1 MAQREGVGRRSSD
14 GNIFQHQKIQLEMEQ
29 RMGNI
34 EKALGVI
41 ENNQEIMMENIKEM
55 KSDSKEGIEKHEKVR
70 EEIYKSIRNEVKRR
84 DDKIEKLDAEF
95 EARVNKVML
104 VAETN
109 AKSIVKWKAQIKIIG
124 WILGLLNIGAILST
138 LIHLLKGA

>member
-55 KSDSKEGIEKHEKVR
+55 KSDSKKGIEKHEKVR

-84 DDKIEKLDAEF
+84 DDKIEKLDTDF
-95 EARVNKVML
+95 EERVDKVML

-109 AKSIVKWKAQIKIIG
+109 TKSIVEWKAQIKIIG